1 MKTDNELIAEFMGN
15 RKVPTELYG
24 NDKCPYFYYPTKDN
38 FVLTSEIVSREDFDI
53 NDYAW
58 SLYNLDYSG
67 SWDWLMPVVEKIE
80 TLGYFCMINK
90 WTSVY
95 TGSDGERIQVTTV
108 EGKSKIKNT
117 YKAVVEFIKWYNQ
130 QKS

>member
-1 MKTDNELIAEFMGN
+1 MKTDNELIAEFMGIPVN
-15 RKVPTELYG
+15 HQYG
-24 NDKCPYFYYPTKDN
+24 LEVQLPLDN
-38 FVLTSEIVSREDFDI
+38 PSKNGYWTRPMYEE
-53 NDYAW
+53 
-58 SLYNLDYSG
+58 

-108 EGKSKIKNT
+108 EGKSKIQNT